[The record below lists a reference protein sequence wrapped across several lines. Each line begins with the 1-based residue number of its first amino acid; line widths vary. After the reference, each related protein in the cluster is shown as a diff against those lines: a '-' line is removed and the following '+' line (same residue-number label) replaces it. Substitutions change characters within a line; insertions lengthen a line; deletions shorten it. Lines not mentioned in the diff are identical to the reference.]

1 MWGYLKTFFFFSK
14 NGSKK
19 RKLKLDWPIRSE
31 QLTAIF
37 HLIPPPLRIVQRR
50 TKENLLKAFYSRP
63 YVHEKKKGPGLYD
76 TACGLGQHIAALD
89 VYWTGDE
96 WAISL
101 SSLSRW
107 GQVRREFKKK
117 MGRQAL
123 GVFLLDYVGGSV
135 LTGQTAGPHN
145 RCVQETHT

>member
-63 YVHEKKKGPGLYD
+63 YVHEK
-76 TACGLGQHIAALD
+76 
-89 VYWTGDE
+89 E
-96 WAISL
+96 
-101 SSLSRW
+101 
-107 GQVRREFKKK
+107 KKK
-117 MGRQAL
+117 VLDFMT
-123 GVFLLDYVGGSV
+123 LLADWASISQ
-135 LTGQTAGPHN
+135 L
-145 RCVQETHT
+145 